1 MNTTKDRNAYIEY
14 TGETNMNID
23 ENITKAEV
31 SAALAGLKTTSAAG
45 EDGISNKMLK
55 NLDDRSL

>member
-31 SAALAGLKTTSAAG
+31 SAAFAGLKTTSAAG